1 MYPNRI
7 SKTQEDLV
15 REVQQLE
22 DSYAEALADDTDART
37 LSVLWNRIKALN
49 NQIQE
54 IGEDWPSG
62 PMHMR

>member
-37 LSVLWNRIKALN
+37 LSVLWNRIKTLN